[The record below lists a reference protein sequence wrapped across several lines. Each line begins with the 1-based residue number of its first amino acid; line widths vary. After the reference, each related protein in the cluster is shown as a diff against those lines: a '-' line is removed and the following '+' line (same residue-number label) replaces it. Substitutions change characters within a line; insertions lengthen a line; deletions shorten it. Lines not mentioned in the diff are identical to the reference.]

1 MRDVPALFRVK
12 ELERLE
18 ILAKLEKKEEVLL
31 NMKTLATLW
40 QNKCMNM
47 RSRIETVF
55 DVLKERYGLVT
66 SLPRSVDGYIAH
78 YIRYLFAYLV
88 LN

>member
-12 ELERLE
+12 ELEKLE

-40 QNKCMNM
+40 QNKVMNM

-78 YIRYLFAYLV
+78 YIRCLFAYLV